1 MTIKLFWQ
9 DPYLAACDTV
19 ITGVRAAEV
28 CLRETVFFP
37 FTGGQESDQG
47 TIAGFPVQQ
56 AEKRGLEIFYL
67 LPTEHGLLPGQPVR
81 VEIDWQRRYRLMR
94 LHFAA
99 ELVLELT
106 TRGIPGIE
114 KTGAHISVGKA
125 RLDFGLQES
134 IAPHLPGVL
143 AKAQAIIAQDLAI
156 TSAFSNKEAE
166 RRYWEIEGFARV
178 SCGGTHLHRTGE
190 VGPLRLK
197 RENPGRGRER
207 IEIFLEDEHEMT

>member
-1 MTIKLFWQ
+1 MTIKLFWR

-19 ITGVRAAEV
+19 ITRVKAAEV
-28 CLRETVFFP
+28 CLRETIFFP
-37 FTGGQESDQG
+37 FSGGQESDQG

-67 LPTEHGLLPGQPVR
+67 LPTEHRLLPGQPVR

-99 ELVLELT
+99 ELVLELI
-106 TRGIPGIE
+106 TREIPGIE

-125 RLDFGLQES
+125 RLDFAMKES
-134 IAPHLPGVL
+134 IAPHLPGLL
-143 AKAQAIIAQDLAI
+143 AKAQAIITQDLAI
-156 TSAFSNKEAE
+156 TSAYSDEEAE

-178 SCGGTHLHRTGE
+178 PCGGTHLYRTGE

-207 IEIFLEDEHEMT
+207 IEVFLEDERGKM